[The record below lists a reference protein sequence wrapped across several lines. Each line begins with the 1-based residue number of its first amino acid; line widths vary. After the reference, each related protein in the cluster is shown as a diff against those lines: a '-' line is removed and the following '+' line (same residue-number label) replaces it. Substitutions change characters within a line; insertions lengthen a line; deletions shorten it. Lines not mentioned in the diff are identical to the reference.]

1 MRGENMWH
9 VHLQNLALGSP
20 PLARGK
26 QTTIIMPFHSPG
38 ITPACAGKTPRTVAQ
53 VIYLKDHPRLRGE
66 NPPAGRAIFA
76 EKGSPPLARGK
87 LEKFCT
93 KFNTT
98 RITPA
103 CAGKTQYHQV
113 QIRQLE
119 DHPRLRGENFITFL
133 IRTLLIGSPP
143 LARGKLKCNATANGT
158 ARITPACA
166 GKTDFVGKKGVNYED
181 HPRLRG
187 ENLQILCTFTN
198 ERGSPPLARGKQLLT
213 EIWL

>member
-66 NPPAGRAIFA
+66 NQTLHLKIVFLQ
-76 EKGSPPLARGK
+76 GSPPLARGK
-87 LEKFCT
+87 RT
-93 KFNTT
+93 IPIVSMSIM

-103 CAGKTQYHQV
+103 CAGKTFN
-113 QIRQLE
+113 INRIAMISK
-119 DHPRLRGENFITFL
+119 DHPRLRGENATGK
-133 IRTLLIGSPP
+133 RKP
-143 LARGKLKCNATANGT
+143 L
-158 ARITPACA
+158 
-166 GKTDFVGKKGVNYED
+166 VW
-181 HPRLRG
+181 
-187 ENLQILCTFTN
+187 
-198 ERGSPPLARGKQLLT
+198 RGSPPLARGKRH
-213 EIWL
+213 

>member
-66 NPPAGRAIFA
+66 NYIDTDSVKVAP
-76 EKGSPPLARGK
+76 GSPPLARGK
-87 LEKFCT
+87 HLKSSGELSDI
-93 KFNTT
+93 

-103 CAGKTQYHQV
+103 CAGKTRYLSIIV
-113 QIRQLE
+113 SRCW
-119 DHPRLRGENFITFL
+119 DHPRLRGENVSRIISNTFY
-133 IRTLLIGSPP
+133 IGSPP
-143 LARGKLKCNATANGT
+143 LARGKLTDKQKKQVKYG
-158 ARITPACA
+158 ITPACA
-166 GKTDFVGKKGVNYED
+166 GKTDYES
-181 HPRLRG
+181 
-187 ENLQILCTFTN
+187 LCC
-198 ERGSPPLARGKQLLT
+198 RKC
-213 EIWL
+213 